1 MVPDIPYLLAFLLHG
16 LLQHLRDARAWEL
29 GDVAV
34 VGVVAA
40 HHRDRGGAPVEL
52 QVPEIRE
59 TSFTRTI
66 ILRSLNHWYENK
78 IKQFKNTGTWILSP
92 IRASH
97 TLEQDNM
104 H

>member
-1 MVPDIPYLLAFLLHG
+1 MKAPLPSNYNMNSHDIPYLALALLLHG
-16 LLQHLRDARAWEL
+16 LLQHLRDAGAGEL

-59 TSFTRTI
+59 TSLTRTI
-66 ILRSLNHWYENK
+66 ILRSL
-78 IKQFKNTGTWILSP
+78 I
-92 IRASH
+92 
-97 TLEQDNM
+97 
-104 H
+104 

>member
-1 MVPDIPYLLAFLLHG
+1 MVPDISYLALALLLHG
-16 LLQHLRDARAWEL
+16 LLQHLRDAGAGEL

-59 TSFTRTI
+59 TSLTRTI
-66 ILRSLNHWYENK
+66 ILRSLIH
-78 IKQFKNTGTWILSP
+78 
-92 IRASH
+92 
-97 TLEQDNM
+97 
-104 H
+104 